1 MKAKKLKAPTSKI
14 TKKPSLGKKVSRAN
28 AVFTLGLMSGTSVDA
43 IDVSLVESNGKID
56 TLHLH
61 RQFPFSPALREEIL
75 ALIRHPETNLAHLT
89 KVHYEIGHAFA
100 EAAEKTILA
109 ALKKKLLP
117 SREALR
123 AIGSHG
129 QTVFHDPDGRR
140 TLQIG
145 EASLIAARTGVTTV
159 SDFRPADTAQ
169 GGEGAPL
176 LPWYH
181 RRLFSAQA
189 KAGVVVHNLGGISN
203 YTYVG
208 PNDTIFALDTG
219 PANCLL
225 DGAIQHFSQGQ
236 TTFDEGGALAR
247 TGHGNEELLGWL
259 MNQPAIESF
268 RKKKA
273 PKSTGRE
280 LFSHRMLEAT
290 LKEFGHV
297 KPESLLNTLTHFTVE
312 LILESYRRD
321 ILKKKLPL
329 ATVVL
334 AGGGARNAFLAS
346 LLREAL
352 PKVKFLTM
360 EDYGRS
366 SQALES
372 QAFAVFA
379 KEALE
384 GNPITYSTT
393 TGAKAP
399 AICGKISPGKN
410 WRV

>member
-1 MKAKKLKAPTSKI
+1 MKETKKTRKAKPA
-14 TKKPSLGKKVSRAN
+14 GA
-28 AVFTLGLMSGTSVDA
+28 FTLGLMSGTSVDA
-43 IDVSLVESNGKID
+43 IDVSLVESRGETD
-56 TLHLH
+56 HLHLH
-61 RQFPFSPALREEIL
+61 LQFPFAPALREDIL
-75 ALIRHPETNLAHLT
+75 GLIRNPETNLAHLT
-89 KVHYEIGHAFA
+89 RVHYGIGAAFA
-100 EAAEKTILA
+100 EAAEKTIQA
-109 ALKKKLLP
+109 ALKKKFLP
-117 SREALR
+117 EREALL

-159 SDFRPADTAQ
+159 SDFRTADTAQ

-181 RRLFSAQA
+181 RRLFA
-189 KAGVVVHNLGGISN
+189 KEAKNGIVVHNLGGISN

-208 PNDTIFALDTG
+208 PKDTIFALDTG

-225 DGAIQHFSQGQ
+225 DGAIQHFSQGR
-236 TTFDEGGALAR
+236 TTFDAGGELAR
-247 TGHGNEELLGWL
+247 TGEGNEEMLGWL
-259 MNQPAIESF
+259 MSRPAIEEF
-268 RKKKA
+268 RRKKA

-280 LFSHRMLEAT
+280 LFSQRLLEEA
-290 LKEFGHV
+290 LREFGQV
-297 KPESLLNTLTHFTVE
+297 KPESLLNTLTHYTVE

-329 ATVVL
+329 RTVVL
-334 AGGGARNAFLAS
+334 AGGGARNGFLAS
-346 LLREAL
+346 LLEEAL
-352 PKVKFLTM
+352 PKVQFLTM
-360 EDYGRS
+360 EDFGWS

-384 GNPITYSTT
+384 GNAITFPSTT
-393 TGAKAP
+393 GTKAP

-410 WRV
+410 WRA